1 MRHARFVAWNL
12 NMVITP
18 TKATA
23 LRHAL
28 QQSWKLPDNLLSAT
42 GPDWII
48 VLLNKVDKDTRV
60 K

>member
-1 MRHARFVAWNL
+1 
-12 NMVITP
+12 MVITP